1 NYSIK
6 KSASVLVELAKQYSS
21 MDTEKRR

>member
-1 NYSIK
+1 YRIK

-21 MDTEKRR
+21 MNIERRR